1 MHAFVITE
9 AENKNASPHSSQW
22 SSTAP
27 SPFSDTTRLNKGFPT
42 APSPPSRGG
51 LRRPHT
57 ASSHMYACAHEQPC
71 NKPVCKLHRLMKI
84 ALLLL
89 RARSCSGC
97 MEQPQPASSRNGSSR
112 PMTWFMLSTCR
123 PKHVKPHALHHLA
136 VRLHQPTCQ
145 KRWPPPAASLLW
157 SAATAGHAA
166 SRIPGCSFASTGARR
181 HMFARASTPITVG
194 CPVNTRWVRALG
206 GWR

>member
-1 MHAFVITE
+1 MEFDH
-9 AENKNASPHSSQW
+9 
-22 SSTAP
+22 
-27 SPFSDTTRLNKGFPT
+27 PFSFLGYNKIEPSKRLPHCSV
-42 APSPPSRGG
+42 ASLSRWF
-51 LRRPHT
+51 
-57 ASSHMYACAHEQPC
+57 ASSSHGLESYVRMCTRAALYASS
-71 NKPVCKLHRLMKI
+71 RLMNI